1 MERVKSCEFEVV
13 SVRIENAATI
23 VLQREK
29 KVAECV
35 EVPLSG
41 GVSLPL
47 VKIVGGSFLMGTPT
61 GEMGRS
67 PDEGP
72 QHLVQIRTFYLGKYP
87 VTQSQYR
94 AVMGKNPSF
103 FQGENRPVENV
114 SWYEA
119 MEFCHRLS
127 EMTGRNFRLPTEAE
141 WEYACRAGTTD
152 PFCFGGT
159 ITSELANYKATY
171 GYGQV
176 EPLGAGVGGQWR
188 QETTEVGSFP
198 ANSFGLYD
206 MHGNVWEWCLD
217 HWHEN
222 YEGAPTDGSPWL
234 EKEEELPRVIRGGSW
249 SDTAYYCRSGVRLF
263 ALPDFKGQLIG
274 FRVACDYNE

>member
-13 SVRIENAATI
+13 NVRIENAATI

-35 EVPLSG
+35 EVPLAG

-61 GEMGRS
+61 GEIGRS

-127 EMTGRNFRLPTEAE
+127 EMTGRGFRLPTEAE

-198 ANSFGLYD
+198 ANNFGLYD

-274 FRVACDYNE
+274 FRVACDYE